1 MHPSAAQ
8 IPANVVSRYRKV
20 WLRLDALEDGERGT
34 AEHALHKMRD
44 RYPGIHER
52 AFPAKPRPSPT
63 SWAQQQAWHAWAP
76 RTLSA
81 TDPTGSTMSR
91 AFDFAGQ
98 VLGQVLENMDE
109 REEVPDG
116 ESQGARM
123 LAQTNSKVARGV
135 AGPDIVLQLRV
146 SRDTLDYVGRELT
159 ERGQDAFIDALA
171 TRVADALAELL

>member
-1 MHPSAAQ
+1 
-8 IPANVVSRYRKV
+8 
-20 WLRLDALEDGERGT
+20 
-34 AEHALHKMRD
+34 
-44 RYPGIHER
+44 
-52 AFPAKPRPSPT
+52 
-63 SWAQQQAWHAWAP
+63 
-76 RTLSA
+76 
-81 TDPTGSTMSR
+81 MSR